1 MDKRMVKLM
10 KEGFSFKTL
19 NSMSD
24 KSLKLLFEKMT
35 KKENKES
42 VTMVKGSNKPEIE
55 NLKRQGVTFQVY
67 EADEEDSMNFEKGE
81 RTQSPKQV
89 GPATDD
95 GFDDYGDGMPT
106 ENEMKEGKKKS
117 KINPFA
123 ICTSSLGKIFGSTE
137 RSDWTKTQMNHYERC
152 VMALKKGVKKREDV
166 KESLVESLIFAL
178 VEKHVKPST
187 NKKDF
192 MTYISEQNP
201 GTKEKEK
208 EREKTKTPGKPKDD
222 PNDPYSPKPGIK
234 TRPKAAEPGTKE
246 REKEREK
253 TKTPGRPKDNPNDP
267 FSPKPGVK
275 PRPKAAE
282 PGTKER
288 EKEREKTKTPGK
300 PKDDPNDPY
309 SPKPGIKTRPKAG
322 KNQPEL
328 PDFLSYENIFKNKK

>member
-1 MDKRMVKLM
+1 MNKKIIDLM
-10 KEGFSFKTL
+10 RNGFSFKTL
-19 NSMSD
+19 NGLNES
-24 KSLKLLFEKMT
+24 KLNLLHKKMI
-35 KKENKES
+35 KGSINEAI
-42 VTMVKGSNKPEIE
+42 TMVKGSNKPEIE
-55 NLKRQGVTFQVY
+55 NLKRQGLTFQVY
-67 EADEEDSMNFEKGE
+67 EADEEDSMDFEKGE

-95 GFDDYGDGMPT
+95 GFNSYGDGMPT
-106 ENEMKEGKKKS
+106 ENEMKEGKTKPKL
-117 KINPFA
+117 NPFA
-123 ICTSSLGKIFGSTE
+123 ICTSSLGKIFGTTE
-137 RSDWTKTQMNHYERC
+137 RSEWDKKQMDNYERC
-152 VMALKKGVKKREDV
+152 VMSLKKSKKNKGGI

-178 VEKHVKPST
+178 VEKHIKPSMT
-187 NKKDF
+187 KKDF

-201 GTKEKEK
+201 GTKEREK

-246 REKEREK
+246 KEREK

-275 PRPKAAE
+275 PRPKA
-282 PGTKER
+282 
-288 EKEREKTKTPGK
+288 
-300 PKDDPNDPY
+300 
-309 SPKPGIKTRPKAG
+309 G

>member
-1 MDKRMVKLM
+1 MDKRIVKLM

-35 KKENKES
+35 KQENKES
-42 VTMVKGSNKPEIE
+42 VTMVKGSNKPEID
-55 NLKRQGVTFQVY
+55 NLKKQGVTFQVY

-187 NKKDF
+187 NKKES
-192 MTYISEQNP
+192 MKKISEQNP
-201 GTKEKEK
+201 GTKEREK

-275 PRPKAAE
+275 PRPKA
-282 PGTKER
+282 
-288 EKEREKTKTPGK
+288 
-300 PKDDPNDPY
+300 
-309 SPKPGIKTRPKAG
+309 G

>member
-1 MDKRMVKLM
+1 MNKKIIDLM
-10 KEGFSFKTL
+10 RNGFSFKTL
-19 NSMSD
+19 NGLNES
-24 KSLKLLFEKMT
+24 KLNLLHKKMI
-35 KKENKES
+35 KGGINEAI
-42 VTMVKGSNKPEIE
+42 TMVKGSNKPEIE
-55 NLKRQGVTFQVY
+55 NLKRQGLTFQVY

-95 GFDDYGDGMPT
+95 GFNSYGDGMPT
-106 ENEMKEGKKKS
+106 ENEMKENKS
-117 KINPFA
+117 KLNPFA
-123 ICTSSLGKIFGSTE
+123 ICTTNLGRMFGTTE
-137 RSDWTKTQMNHYERC
+137 RSEWSKDQMAAYERC
-152 VMALKKGVKKREDV
+152 VRAIKKSKKNKESI

-178 VEKHVKPST
+178 VEKHIKPAMT
-187 NKKDF
+187 KKDF

-246 REKEREK
+246 KEKEREK

-267 FSPKPGVK
+267 FSPKPGVM
-275 PRPKAAE
+275 P
-282 PGTKER
+282 
-288 EKEREKTKTPGK
+288 
-300 PKDDPNDPY
+300 
-309 SPKPGIKTRPKAG
+309 RPKAG